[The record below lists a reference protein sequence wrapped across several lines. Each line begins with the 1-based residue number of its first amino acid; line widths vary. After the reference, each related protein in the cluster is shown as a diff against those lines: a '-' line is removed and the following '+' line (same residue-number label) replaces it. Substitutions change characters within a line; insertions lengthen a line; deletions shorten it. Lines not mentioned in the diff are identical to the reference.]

1 MTVLQLPR
9 LQLHISHIPINE
21 FVSHRTHQGSRHPFT
36 TIIIYRSYTPAS
48 LERRRAYAPGRV
60 CAGVSYPAR

>member
-9 LQLHISHIPINE
+9 LQFHISHIP
-21 FVSHRTHQGSRHPFT
+21 GSRHPFT